1 MQASDGML
9 YGTTRG
15 GGFSGQGTVFR
26 LDLAGSPPTVSGVEP
41 DSGLARGGVP
51 LTILGDHIHREVATP
66 IIGGAPVALAYP
78 FEAGRIFALTAPLTP
93 GTLNDVTV
101 TNDDG
106 QSATLPLAYFA
117 DFLDVPAGSLF
128 HDQVEALFRDGITV
142 GCGGGNYCIDAAMT
156 RAQMAVFILKFEH
169 GPSYVPPPCT
179 GIFPDVTCPSM
190 FADWIEQFASEKVTA
205 GCGGG
210 LYCPQGTVPRQ
221 NAAVFLLKAEHGG
234 SYVPPHCTGVFD
246 DVPCPSQY
254 ADWIEQLAAE
264 GVSGG
269 CGNDNYCPDANTT
282 RGQIAAF
289 LEKIPAP

>member
-1 MQASDGML
+1 M
-9 YGTTRG
+9 
-15 GGFSGQGTVFR
+15 
-26 LDLAGSPPTVSGVEP
+26 
-41 DSGLARGGVP
+41 
-51 LTILGDHIHREVATP
+51 TITGDHLRPGVAAT
-66 IIGGAPVALAYP
+66 IGGNA
-78 FEAGRIFALTAPLTP
+78 FALEQWYDVYTHFGLTPPLTP
-93 GTLNDVTV
+93 GTLYDVTV
-101 TNDDG
+101 TNTDG
-106 QSATLPLAYFA
+106 QSTTLPQAYFA
-117 DFLDVPAGSLF
+117 DFLDSPTGSLF
-128 HDQVEALFRDGITV
+128 HDEIEAFLRDGITA
-142 GCGGGNYCIDAAMT
+142 GCGGGSYCGNAAVT

-169 GPSYVPPPCT
+169 GSGYVPPPCN
-179 GIFPDVTCPSM
+179 GVFPDVPCPSM

-210 LYCPQGTVPRQ
+210 LYCPQGTIPRE

-234 SYVPPHCTGVFD
+234 SYVPPACTGVFA

-269 CGNDNYCPDANTT
+269 CGNGNYCPDANTT